1 MLLNVTTFTLLNNI
15 FNKVTMHVLKI
26 INTDRFLVSASTWV
40 LFHMLSLQRLD
51 CSDDILK

>member
-26 INTDRFLVSASTWV
+26 INTDRFLVSASTWF
-40 LFHMLSLQRLD
+40 LFHMLSLQRLG